1 MTYHSFPGLAS
12 EDSDWTVQVFD
23 GYNPSL
29 LDEPA
34 PFELRPPHPDTS
46 LELSDMS
53 FLQENEPMLTE
64 TREPRCCDVLEHIP
78 EWFVPGVTA
87 DDVEIHRNQRK
98 ALIQEGIRPS
108 ATEEDIWGRIQR
120 FETPYL
126 CSAEEEFFAMP
137 EKFSFEQQFEAEFG
151 DEPMLTSYCFSDTV
165 KPVLETESADNTF
178 IANDNPTPNDIDN
191 LVAGD
196 IDTILAKSKD
206 MDTSLWTYEQLRTA
220 VEKIRNPVLRRNM
233 GLDVVEE
240 ADDSCF

>member
-1 MTYHSFPGLAS
+1 
-12 EDSDWTVQVFD
+12 VQVFD

-34 PFELRPPHPDTS
+34 PFKIREPHPDTS

-53 FLQENEPMLTE
+53 FLQEDEPMLTE

-87 DDVEIHRNQRK
+87 DDVEIHRNARK

-126 CSAEEEFFAMP
+126 SSNEEEFFAMP
-137 EKFSFEQQFEAEFG
+137 EKFSFEQKFEAEFG
-151 DEPMLTSYCFSDTV
+151 DEPMLTSYCFPDTV
-165 KPVLETESADNTF
+165 KPILETESADNTF
-178 IANDNPTPNDIDN
+178 IANDGPTPNDIDN
-191 LVAGD
+191 LVACD
-196 IDTILAKSKD
+196 IDTIRENID
-206 MDTSLWTYEQLRTA
+206 NMDISLWTYKQLRTA
-220 VEKIRNPVLRRNM
+220 VEKIRDPVLRRNM